1 MEEECSVELS
11 ADALEVLEWLAAQ
24 EDLTLEEAASMAIRE
39 GLHKRQEARRQGG
52 AKVLPFCRPGMAIRG
67 KITPIEGP

>member
-24 EDLTLEEAASMAIRE
+24 EGLTLDEAASLAYRE
-39 GLHKRQEARRQGG
+39 GVHKRQEARRQGG
-52 AKVLPFCRPGMAIRG
+52 AKVLPFCRPGKVRG
-67 KITPIEGP
+67 KITPVEGP